1 LLLERPAVDGRV
13 QRITLEPR
21 LLYLWTP
28 YRDQDDLP
36 VFDTRVPD
44 LNFVQ
49 LFRGERYVGADRV
62 SDANQVSLGVT
73 SRFYDGASGRQLLAA
88 TIGQTLHFEAPRVSL
103 PNEPRSGSKSDLVAQ
118 LAVTRWQNF
127 NVNLG
132 VQWNPAQS
140 RSERRQVRIQYRP
153 QGDRALNLAYR
164 FQDQRLEQTELSGAW
179 PITRRWSAFG
189 RLVYDQQERSTLE
202 QFGGIEYGACC
213 WRLRLQPH
221 RRAGQRDLPAAGT
234 QRSRQCRKFRRHFPR
249 GGNSGIL
256 GGRRKPLTFNIF
268 QGSRMISSRPR
279 TVTTLVLLAL
289 LTGSAGHEASAQ
301 SRSLSDRGV
310 MLDRVAA
317 VVNEGVVLSSEVDE
331 QIALVSERLKT
342 QGLEMPPETV
352 LRQQVLERLVLQE
365 IQMQRAQR
373 AGIRINDENL
383 NQALGEVAQRN
394 GIPLAQLPEALTQ
407 QGLDYASYRESVR
420 REMTLQVLQQ
430 RDVIQRINVS
440 PRELDQFLEKQKN
453 RPSELNEYNLSHILI
468 AVPQEGTPQQLDE
481 ASRRAADVGQ
491 RARSGE
497 DFAKLAVAYSNSQ
510 TALEG
515 GALGWRK
522 GPEIPTVL
530 ADLVVGLKP
539 GEVSEPLRT
548 PSGYHIVR
556 LNEVRG
562 NDQQVVIRQ
571 TRARHI
577 LLKPTEIQDDATVRQ
592 RLLDARERILKG
604 EDFAVLAKTLSE
616 DPGSAA
622 EGGDLGWSAPGNFV
636 PEFDRML
643 ESLTENEISQPFRT
657 QFGWHVV
664 QLLGRRD
671 YDNTEELR
679 RQRAFLQ
686 LRESKADEE
695 TELWLRRLRDEAYVD
710 IKS

>member
-1 LLLERPAVDGRV
+1 
-13 QRITLEPR
+13 
-21 LLYLWTP
+21 
-28 YRDQDDLP
+28 
-36 VFDTRVPD
+36 
-44 LNFVQ
+44 
-49 LFRGERYVGADRV
+49 
-62 SDANQVSLGVT
+62 
-73 SRFYDGASGRQLLAA
+73 
-88 TIGQTLHFEAPRVSL
+88 
-103 PNEPRSGSKSDLVAQ
+103 
-118 LAVTRWQNF
+118 
-127 NVNLG
+127 
-132 VQWNPAQS
+132 
-140 RSERRQVRIQYRP
+140 
-153 QGDRALNLAYR
+153 
-164 FQDQRLEQTELSGAW
+164 
-179 PITRRWSAFG
+179 
-189 RLVYDQQERSTLE
+189 
-202 QFGGIEYGACC
+202 
-213 WRLRLQPH
+213 
-221 RRAGQRDLPAAGT
+221 
-234 QRSRQCRKFRRHFPR
+234 
-249 GGNSGIL
+249 
-256 GGRRKPLTFNIF
+256 
-268 QGSRMISSRPR
+268 MISSRPR

-331 QIALVSERLKT
+331 QVALVTERLKT

-394 GIPLAQLPEALTQ
+394 GIPLAQLPQALAQ

-440 PRELDQFLEKQKN
+440 PRELDQFLEKQKS

-468 AVPQEGTPQQLDE
+468 AVPQEATPQQLDE
-481 ASRRAADVGQ
+481 ASRRAADVGR